1 MNDQNS
7 ENLILKKRLNSYRGQ
22 KGNLLG
28 LPDDLILDI
37 IKTWERWPGTGKSYY
52 SSIGIKKEQMANI
65 IKKGK
70 RLLKEGKNPGGSFT
84 AVEVKVPS
92 QSKAPIVLNLDKN
105 KVLRFYQVDQLMEFL
120 KLSS

>member
-7 ENLILKKRLNSYRGQ
+7 ENLILKKRLNTCRNA

-28 LPDDLILDI
+28 IPDELIMDI
-37 IKTWERWPGTGKSYY
+37 IKTWERWPGNCKSFY
-52 SSIGIKKEQMANI
+52 SSIGIKKEQMASI

-70 RLLKEGKNPGGSFT
+70 RLFKEGKHKPGTFT

-105 KVLRFYQVDQLMEFL
+105 KVLRFYQVEQLMEFL

>member
-7 ENLILKKRLNSYRGQ
+7 ENLILKKRLNSYRGP

-28 LPDDLILDI
+28 LPDELILDI

-52 SSIGIKKEQMANI
+52 SSLGIKKEQMANI

-70 RLLKEGKNPGGSFT
+70 RLLKDGHKMTPFT
-84 AVEVKVPS
+84 AVEVKAPS
-92 QSKAPIVLNLDKN
+92 MAKAPIVLSLDKN
-105 KVLRFYQVDQLMEFL
+105 KTLRFYQVDQLMEFL